1 MKRLVAAAASVLLLS
16 SVVAVPILR
25 ADVKTSQ
32 RVTFKLA
39 GVLGMIVNRMAGGAD
54 GITSTISLK
63 GPRKF
68 RASESTGEI
77 IDLGE
82 QKVYTLDMKKKEY
95 TVKTFDELR
104 AEFEKQR
111 ADAAKSAAN
120 EKPEEKA
127 ASAADPNRKE
137 YEYEIS
143 VKKTGQHKTIAGH
156 DTAEIVVTLTG
167 HEKGKKIEDAG
178 GFVMTNDLWMAP
190 KIAAFDEIVKF
201 DMKYFQAIYGQELQ
215 MNMQQAAQV
224 MAAAPAFSAFAKQ
237 MQAESE
243 KNPELQGTA
252 LATTMTFDNV
262 KSAAEMKDQQSNAG
276 SSGGGGGLGGMLGK
290 KLLGG
295 RGGDESKGPR
305 STVLTIGTETLTL
318 EPTATDADVALPA
331 GFKLKK

>member
-1 MKRLVAAAASVLLLS
+1 MKRLVAGFASILLLA
-16 SVVAVPILR
+16 SVVAVPRLL

-32 RVTFKLA
+32 KVTFKLA

-54 GITSTISLK
+54 GITSNIALK
-63 GPRKF
+63 GTRKL
-68 RASESTGEI
+68 RANESTGEI

-104 AEFEKQR
+104 AEFQKER

-120 EKPEEKA
+120 EKPDAKTAPA
-127 ASAADPNRKE
+127 APDQNAKQMQYDFD
-137 YEYEIS
+137 
-143 VKKTGQHKTIAGH
+143 VKKTGQHKTMLGRE
-156 DTAEIVVTLTG
+156 TTEIVVTVTG
-167 HEKGKKIEDAG
+167 HEQGKKIEDSG
-178 GFVMTNDLWMAP
+178 GFIMTNDMWMAP
-190 KIAAFDEIVKF
+190 KVASLDDILKF
-201 DMKYFQAIYGQELQ
+201 DLKYFQAIYGEDLTLD
-215 MNMQQAAQV
+215 MKQAAQV
-224 MAAAPAFSAFAKQ
+224 MAAAPAFASFAKR

-252 LATTMTFDNV
+252 LANTMTFDRV
-262 KSAAEMKDQQSNAG
+262 KSADEMKDDQSQK

-295 RGGDESKGPR
+295 RGDQSNGPR
-305 STVLTIGTETLTL
+305 GNVLTTTNEYLSI
-318 EPTATDADVALPA
+318 EPAVTDADVALPA

>member
-1 MKRLVAAAASVLLLS
+1 MKRLVAGLASMLLLA
-16 SVVAVPILR
+16 SVVAVPTLR

-32 RVTFKLA
+32 KVTFKLA
-39 GVLGMIVNRMAGGAD
+39 GMLGMIVNRMAGGAD
-54 GITSTISLK
+54 GVTSTISLK

-68 RASESTGEI
+68 RSSESTGEI

-120 EKPEEKA
+120 EKPDQKA
-127 ASAADPNRKE
+127 APAPDPNQKQ
-137 YEYEIS
+137 YEYEID

-156 DTAEIVVTLTG
+156 DTSEIVVTLTG
-167 HEKGKKIEDAG
+167 HEKGKKLDEAG
-178 GFVMTNDLWMAP
+178 GFVMANDLWMAP

-252 LATTMTFDNV
+252 LMTTMTFDNV
-262 KSAAEMKDQQSNAG
+262 KSAAEMKDQQS
-276 SSGGGGGLGGMLGK
+276 SSNSSGGGGLGGMLGK

-295 RGGDESKGPR
+295 RGGDQSNGPR

-318 EPTATDADVALPA
+318 APTATDADVALPA